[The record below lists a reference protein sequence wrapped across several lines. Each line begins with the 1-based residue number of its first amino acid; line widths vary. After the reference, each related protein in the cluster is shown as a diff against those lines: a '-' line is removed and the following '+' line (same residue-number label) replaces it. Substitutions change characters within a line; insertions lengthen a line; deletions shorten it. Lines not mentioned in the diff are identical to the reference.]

1 MLVVQLGQ
9 GFGLFFLPGDRPRP
23 RRGADSSR
31 GSVFGVM
38 MVSGGGSGSGSVG
51 NGVVAGGSEICV
63 SCMGTGGSG
72 RLPLA
77 RGTVGTS
84 SLGEGDGKVM
94 GSSCSLSK
102 TWGANSDA
110 GSLPNSS

>member
-1 MLVVQLGQ
+1 MQFGQ
-9 GFGLFFLPGDRPRP
+9 GFGLFFLPGGRPWP

-38 MVSGGGSGSGSVG
+38 MVSGGDYGSGSVG
-51 NGVVAGGSEICV
+51 NGAVVAGDPGTYV
-63 SCMGTGGSG
+63 SCMGTGGAG
-72 RLPLA
+72 TLPSA

-102 TWGANSDA
+102 TCGANSDA